1 MSSPMFLME
10 KVTKERHA
18 SGGVAAFELEVPR
31 FRVQA
36 GERVALVGP
45 SGCGKSTLMDLLVFS
60 MRPTSSHR
68 FLFRHQSGSESDIG
82 ALWRGGAVD
91 ALGELRKRNIG
102 IVLQTGGLL
111 PFLTAGEN
119 IRLPLRLTGRDQDGV
134 IDTVVDRL
142 GIRHLLGKKP
152 GKLSVGERQRVSIAR
167 ALAHD
172 PILVVAD
179 EPTAS
184 LDEETA
190 AETMS
195 LLTDLVERLGV
206 TLILST
212 HDNRLVERYG
222 FRRARHDHRPPGGG
236 HPAVSRFWYET

>member
-1 MSSPMFLME
+1 MPSPMFLLE

-18 SGGVAAFELEVPR
+18 GVGAPAFELEIPL
-31 FRVQA
+31 FKVQA
-36 GERVALVGP
+36 GERIALVGP

-68 FLFRHQSGSESDIG
+68 FLFQPQTNSQADIG
-82 ALWRGGAVD
+82 ALWHEGAVD
-91 ALGELRKRNIG
+91 SLGDLRKHNIG
-102 IVLQTGGLL
+102 VVLQTGGLL

-119 IRLPLRLTGRDQDGV
+119 IHLPRRLTGQMDDDV
-134 IDTVVDRL
+134 INTVIDRL
-142 GIRHLLGKKP
+142 GIRHLLEKKP
-152 GKLSVGERQRVSIAR
+152 GKLSMGERQRTSIAR

-212 HDNRLVERYG
+212 HDTRLVERYG
-222 FRRARHDHRPPGGG
+222 FRRAQHDHRPSGGG
-236 HPAVSRFWYET
+236 HPAVSRFWYEL

>member
-1 MSSPMFLME
+1 MPCPMFLLE
-10 KVTKERHA
+10 DVTKERHA
-18 SGGVAAFELEVPR
+18 TGGAPAFQLEVPL
-31 FRVQA
+31 FRVQT

-45 SGCGKSTLMDLLVFS
+45 SGCGKSTLMDLLVFT
-60 MRPTSSHR
+60 MRPTASHR
-68 FLFRHQSGSESDIG
+68 FLFRHQPGSEADIG
-82 ALWRGGAVD
+82 ALWHDDAVD
-91 ALGELRKRNIG
+91 ALGDLRKRNIG

-119 IRLPLRLTGRDQDGV
+119 IQLPRRLTGRTDDAV
-134 IDTVVDRL
+134 INTVIDRL

-152 GKLSVGERQRVSIAR
+152 GKLSVGERQRTSIAR

-172 PILVVAD
+172 PILVIAD

-190 AETMS
+190 TETMS

-212 HDNRLVERYG
+212 HDTRLVERYG
-222 FRRARHDHRPPGGG
+222 FRQAQHDHRPSGGG
-236 HPAVSRFWYET
+236 HPAISRFWYDA